1 MDFLSLP
8 AKRVP
13 AEAILT
19 YETGAQFMTTIQDV
33 AKQAGVGAATVS
45 RVLSG
50 KGYVKQETRER
61 VTRAIK
67 ALNYTPNEMAR
78 NLFHGKSGIVAV
90 IIPELSHPFFS
101 ELVNAFEVSL
111 CEVGYQTM
119 VCNTFYEKNY
129 ELRYLEMLRRQR
141 VDGIIFGAHT
151 SLASEQYQ
159 SLQRPVV
166 GLDRKLAE
174 TVPYV
179 AADHE
184 EGGRLA
190 AEELIRSGCRNVV
203 QFGEVEDSVITPSSQ
218 RHFVFR
224 KVVEA
229 YGITCASYPKQPNYS
244 AYNTYQE
251 SAARLFEEHPDVD
264 GIFGT
269 DLYAAACLQY
279 ALAHGI
285 RVPEDV
291 KIVAYDGTYITKFLH
306 PEMTTICQPIRQ
318 LANEAVR
325 MITEM
330 INGNE
335 IKENKV
341 ILPISIRRGNTTT

>member
-1 MDFLSLP
+1 
-8 AKRVP
+8 
-13 AEAILT
+13 
-19 YETGAQFMTTIQDV
+19 MTTIQDV
-33 AKQAGVGAATVS
+33 AKHAGVGAATVS

-50 KGYVKQETRER
+50 NGYVKQETRER
-61 VTRAIK
+61 VMRSIET
-67 ALNYTPNEMAR
+67 LNYTPNEMAR
-78 NLFHGKSGIVAV
+78 NLFHGKSGIIAV
-90 IIPELSHPFFS
+90 IIPELAHPFFS

-119 VCNTFYEKNY
+119 VCNTFYERNY

-151 SLASEQYQ
+151 SLASEKYQ
-159 SLQRPVV
+159 SLQRPVI

-174 TVPYV
+174 SIPYV

-190 AEELIRSGCRNVV
+190 AQELIRSGCRNVV

-229 YGITCASYPKQPNYS
+229 HGVVCASYPRQPNYS
-244 AYNTYQE
+244 NYHTYQE

-269 DLYAAACLQY
+269 DLYAAACLQD
-279 ALAHGI
+279 AQTHGI

-291 KIVAYDGTYITKFLH
+291 KIIAYDGTYITKFLH
-306 PEMTTICQPIRQ
+306 PEMTTICQPIQ
-318 LANEAVR
+318 ALADEAVR

-330 INGNE
+330 IKGNE
-335 IKENKV
+335 VKEKKV
-341 ILPISIRRGNTTT
+341 ILPISIRRGNTTTADQEGEPDDYGPAGESQRI

>member
-1 MDFLSLP
+1 
-8 AKRVP
+8 
-13 AEAILT
+13 
-19 YETGAQFMTTIQDV
+19 MTTIQDV
-33 AKQAGVGAATVS
+33 AKHAGVGAATVS

-50 KGYVKQETRER
+50 NGYVKQETRER
-61 VTRAIK
+61 VMRSIET
-67 ALNYTPNEMAR
+67 LNYTPNEMAR
-78 NLFHGKSGIVAV
+78 NLFHGKSGIIAV
-90 IIPELSHPFFS
+90 IIPELAHPFFS

-119 VCNTFYEKNY
+119 VCNTFYERNY

-151 SLASEQYQ
+151 SLASEKYQ
-159 SLQRPVV
+159 SLQRPVI

-174 TVPYV
+174 SIPYV

-190 AEELIRSGCRNVV
+190 AQELIRSGCRNVV

-229 YGITCASYPKQPNYS
+229 HGVVCASYPRQPDYSNYH
-244 AYNTYQE
+244 TYKE

-279 ALAHGI
+279 AQTHGI

-291 KIVAYDGTYITKFLH
+291 KIIAYDGTYITKFLH
-306 PEMTTICQPIRQ
+306 PEMTTICQPIQ
-318 LANEAVR
+318 ALADEAVR

-330 INGNE
+330 IKGNE
-335 IKENKV
+335 VKEKKV
-341 ILPISIRRGNTTT
+341 ILPISIRRGNTTTADQEGEPDDYGPAGESQRI

>member
-1 MDFLSLP
+1 
-8 AKRVP
+8 
-13 AEAILT
+13 
-19 YETGAQFMTTIQDV
+19 MTTIQDV
-33 AKQAGVGAATVS
+33 AKHAGVGAATVS

-50 KGYVKQETRER
+50 NGYVKQETRER
-61 VTRAIK
+61 VMRSIET
-67 ALNYTPNEMAR
+67 LNYTPNEMAR
-78 NLFHGKSGIVAV
+78 NLFHGKSGIIAV
-90 IIPELSHPFFS
+90 IIPELAHPFFS

-151 SLASEQYQ
+151 SLASEKYQ
-159 SLQRPVV
+159 SLQRPVI

-174 TVPYV
+174 SIPYV
-179 AADHE
+179 AANHE

-190 AEELIRSGCRNVV
+190 AQELIRSGCRNVV
-203 QFGEVEDSVITPSSQ
+203 QFGGVEDSVITPSSQ

-229 YGITCASYPKQPNYS
+229 HGVVCASYPRQPDYSNYH
-244 AYNTYQE
+244 TYQE

-279 ALAHGI
+279 AQAHGI

-291 KIVAYDGTYITKFLH
+291 KIIAYDGTYITKFLH
-306 PEMTTICQPIRQ
+306 PEMTTICQPIQ
-318 LANEAVR
+318 ALADEAVR

-330 INGNE
+330 IKGNE
-335 IKENKV
+335 VKEKKV
-341 ILPISIRRGNTTT
+341 ILPISIRRGNTTTADQEGEPDDYGPAGESQRI

>member
-1 MDFLSLP
+1 
-8 AKRVP
+8 
-13 AEAILT
+13 
-19 YETGAQFMTTIQDV
+19 MTTIQDV
-33 AKQAGVGAATVS
+33 ARHAGVGAATVS

-50 KGYVKQETRER
+50 KGYVKQETKER
-61 VTRAIK
+61 VMQSIE

-78 NLFHGKSGIVAV
+78 NLFHGKSGIIAV
-90 IIPELSHPFFS
+90 IIPELAHPFFS

-111 CEVGYQTM
+111 CKVGYQTM

-129 ELRYLEMLRRQR
+129 ELRYLEK
-141 VDGIIFGAHT
+141 
-151 SLASEQYQ
+151 
-159 SLQRPVV
+159 SLQRPVI

-174 TVPYV
+174 TIPYV

-184 EGGRLA
+184 EGGRMA
-190 AEELIRSGCRNVV
+190 AQELIRSGCRNVV

-229 YGITCASYPKQPNYS
+229 HGITCSSYPKQPNYS

-285 RVPEDV
+285 RVPQDV
-291 KIVAYDGTYITKFLH
+291 KIVAYDGTYMTRFLH
-306 PEMTTICQPIRQ
+306 PEMTTICQPIQQ
-318 LANEAVR
+318 LADEAVR
-325 MITEM
+325 MITDM

-335 IKENKV
+335 VKQKRV
-341 ILPISIRRGNTTT
+341 ILPVSIRRGNTTTGNQEGVPDDNGSAGESQSL

>member
-1 MDFLSLP
+1 
-8 AKRVP
+8 
-13 AEAILT
+13 
-19 YETGAQFMTTIQDV
+19 MTTIQDV
-33 AKQAGVGAATVS
+33 AKHAGVGAATVS

-50 KGYVKQETRER
+50 NGYVKQETRER
-61 VTRAIK
+61 VMRSIET
-67 ALNYTPNEMAR
+67 LNYTPNEMAR
-78 NLFHGKSGIVAV
+78 NLFHGKSGIIAV
-90 IIPELSHPFFS
+90 IIPELAHPFFS

-151 SLASEQYQ
+151 SLASEKYQ
-159 SLQRPVV
+159 SLQRPVI

-174 TVPYV
+174 SIPYV

-190 AEELIRSGCRNVV
+190 AQELIRSGCRNVV
-203 QFGEVEDSVITPSSQ
+203 QFGGVEDSVITPSSQ

-229 YGITCASYPKQPNYS
+229 HGVVCASYPRQPDYSNYH
-244 AYNTYQE
+244 TYQE
-251 SAARLFEEHPDVD
+251 SAARLFDDNPDVD

-279 ALAHGI
+279 AQAHGI

-291 KIVAYDGTYITKFLH
+291 KIIAYDGTYITKFLH
-306 PEMTTICQPIRQ
+306 PEMTTICQPIQ
-318 LANEAVR
+318 ALADEAVR

-330 INGNE
+330 IKGNE
-335 IKENKV
+335 VKEKKV
-341 ILPISIRRGNTTT
+341 ILPISIRRGNTTTADQEGEPDDYGPAGESQRI

>member
-1 MDFLSLP
+1 
-8 AKRVP
+8 
-13 AEAILT
+13 
-19 YETGAQFMTTIQDV
+19 MTTIQDV
-33 AKQAGVGAATVS
+33 AKHAGVGAATVS

-50 KGYVKQETRER
+50 NGYVKQETRER
-61 VTRAIK
+61 VMRSIET
-67 ALNYTPNEMAR
+67 LNYTPNEMAR
-78 NLFHGKSGIVAV
+78 NLFHGKSGIIAV
-90 IIPELSHPFFS
+90 IIPELAHPFFS
-101 ELVNAFEVSL
+101 ELVNAFEVSR

-151 SLASEQYQ
+151 SLASEKYQ
-159 SLQRPVV
+159 SLQRPVI

-174 TVPYV
+174 SIPYV

-190 AEELIRSGCRNVV
+190 AQELIRSGCRNVV
-203 QFGEVEDSVITPSSQ
+203 QFGGVEDSVITPSSQ

-229 YGITCASYPKQPNYS
+229 HGVVCASYPRQPDYSNYH
-244 AYNTYQE
+244 TYQE

-279 ALAHGI
+279 AQAHGI

-291 KIVAYDGTYITKFLH
+291 KIIAYDGTYITKFLH
-306 PEMTTICQPIRQ
+306 PEMTTICQPIQ
-318 LANEAVR
+318 ALADEAVR

-330 INGNE
+330 IKGNE
-335 IKENKV
+335 VKEKKV
-341 ILPISIRRGNTTT
+341 ILPISIRRGNTTTADQEGEPDDYGPAGESQRI

>member
-61 VTRAIK
+61 VTRAIE

-101 ELVNAFEVSL
+101 ELVNAFAVSL

-229 YGITCASYPKQPNYS
+229 HGITCASYPKQPNYS

-330 INGNE
+330 INVNE

>member
-1 MDFLSLP
+1 
-8 AKRVP
+8 
-13 AEAILT
+13 
-19 YETGAQFMTTIQDV
+19 MTTIQDV
-33 AKQAGVGAATVS
+33 ARHAGVGAATVS

-50 KGYVKQETRER
+50 KGYVKQETKER
-61 VTRAIK
+61 VMQSIE

-78 NLFHGKSGIVAV
+78 NLFHGKSGIIAV
-90 IIPELSHPFFS
+90 IIPELAHPFFS

-111 CEVGYQTM
+111 CKVGYQTM

-159 SLQRPVV
+159 SLQRPVI

-174 TVPYV
+174 TIPYV

-184 EGGRLA
+184 EGGRMA
-190 AEELIRSGCRNVV
+190 AQELIRSGCRNVV

-229 YGITCASYPKQPNYS
+229 HGITCSSYPGCGWYFRHRS
-244 AYNTYQE
+244 LCGCM
-251 SAARLFEEHPDVD
+251 S
-264 GIFGT
+264 
-269 DLYAAACLQY
+269 
-279 ALAHGI
+279 
-285 RVPEDV
+285 
-291 KIVAYDGTYITKFLH
+291 
-306 PEMTTICQPIRQ
+306 
-318 LANEAVR
+318 AVR
-325 MITEM
+325 A
-330 INGNE
+330 GSR
-335 IKENKV
+335 NKSPAGCEDRC
-341 ILPISIRRGNTTT
+341 L